1 MNLELKKVTDLF
13 LSLPPMATKIETM
26 NLINELTDAIE
37 ELRKEVAKL
46 KQEAK
51 PISAA
56 RAKRGK

>member
-13 LSLPPMATKIETM
+13 LSLPPMATKIEIM
-26 NLINELTDAIE
+26 NLINELTDVVE